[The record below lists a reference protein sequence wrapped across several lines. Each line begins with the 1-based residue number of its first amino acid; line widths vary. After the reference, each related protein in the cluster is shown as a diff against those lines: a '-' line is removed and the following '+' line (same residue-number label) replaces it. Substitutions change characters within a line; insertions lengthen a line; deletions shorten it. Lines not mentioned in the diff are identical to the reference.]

1 MSEALKEAAKIL
13 AEMGSS
19 LERMKSEQIRSRKI
33 IDEKIKKMDDDMD
46 ALQRDIEREMA
57 DLKAAIERIG

>member
-19 LERMKSEQIRSRKI
+19 LERMKNEQIRSRKI

-46 ALQRDIEREMA
+46 ALQRDIEREIS
-57 DLKAAIERIG
+57 DLKAVIERIG